1 MLANPSPREAEMS
14 INELSEYIWAKHI
27 VLVIFFNRFITTLK
41 DMPVMFIAPWSSS
54 KWFELQQY
62 STQTLDVKERKTPF
76 HESLIYKLKEP
87 FGRSG
92 FHLGSVDIGCNVI
105 EGWESL
111 SPFSLRLSL
120 FLESGLRQLMWVSSE
135 LPGRWLGFNHIHI
148 RTRIRTPSDNCPH
161 TCSKFT
167 VCNIGSTKR
176 KYALLWPAPI
186 ALIEVAIEYS
196 YASAHVWYSLCD
208 QICGGRASV
217 CGWVRELGVE
227 HSLSTHFCGQQVP
240 HIYILGLS
248 KEC

>member
-1 MLANPSPREAEMS
+1 MIRIATMYAE
-14 INELSEYIWAKHI
+14 
-27 VLVIFFNRFITTLK
+27 
-41 DMPVMFIAPWSSS
+41 
-54 KWFELQQY
+54 
-62 STQTLDVKERKTPF
+62 QTLDVKERKTPF
-76 HESLIYKLKEP
+76 HESLIYRLKEP
-87 FGRSG
+87 FWRCG
-92 FHLGSVDIGCNVI
+92 FYLGSVDIGCNNQ
-105 EGWESL
+105 
-111 SPFSLRLSL
+111 
-120 FLESGLRQLMWVSSE
+120 RQLMWVSSE

-167 VCNIGSTKR
+167 ACNIGSTKR